1 VLSAAQASQ
10 ASGVGRRRTPDA
22 TVFERRSTTAVG
34 TDTGKAL
41 MLVTC
46 SGMNSAFG
54 IGLLGP
60 LFYIVG
66 LVILYWVIRL
76 AVRHAIQDADTHR
89 RGQL

>member
-1 VLSAAQASQ
+1 M
-10 ASGVGRRRTPDA
+10 RRAPDA
-22 TVFERRSTTAVG
+22 AALNDARPTAG
-34 TDTGKAL
+34 TDTSNAL

-60 LFYIVG
+60 LFYVIG

-76 AVRHAIQDADTHR
+76 AVRHAIQDTQR
-89 RGQL
+89 REQL